1 MTTDVSTNK
10 LKINVLTRTQYDSAE
25 KSNDELY
32 FVEESETNTWLI
44 AVTDVAPATANVN
57 DRYYNPNT
65 KLIYTWNGSTWTNA
79 ISPTPDDL
87 YINKSDNSTYA
98 WDGTDLVQIGST
110 GGITTDD
117 IDGQTITLNSSNK
130 IQAAGVINKNDGAAK
145 YDWVGT
151 KQEYDALEEIHNDW
165 IYYITDDEYSSG
177 NMSMSNV
184 YNRLNRAY
192 AWTYRHVNGA
202 GNVYNIG
209 YNNGSLFVSNAFSAT
224 DVIGYTNTDYNG
236 FTNFMICDGKLYF
249 ISLSGTTFTRTQV
262 GIDTT
267 WTEIGASGSND
278 YNQCLAINNGDLYY
292 VNYESPTLRDS
303 SGWQHISG
311 FGYGSVKC
319 FGIKNNS
326 LYALSSKGSTITN
339 IDSSGVWSYVV
350 GETSNADT
358 YVFGVRDGYLYS
370 ISYNNVIT
378 KISNDTGW
386 SNISGP
392 DGIQGNNIY
401 GSIGINNGALYWIK
415 SNGVYLVDNTETWIK
430 TCSYSSGYGCIALTS
445 TGKLYHI
452 TRNSSGVTTLTQIGT
467 DTTWSDITG
476 TYNTIYGKV
485 LGIKNGNV
493 YFNIASENPTQLT
506 TSGGIQKVFGFTCNN
521 YNNYT
526 TSYFWTGSVTEDV
539 HTVYTVPSPQTGFHT
554 YADENL
560 DPVSTIT
567 AVNMN
572 NNTITD
578 GLYTYTRDSAA
589 DKVFTAVSIDSN
601 NQLVSMADILN
612 AIKG

>member
-65 KLIYTWNGSTWTNA
+65 KLIYTWNGTAWTNA

-117 IDGQTITLNSSNK
+117 IDDVTITLNSSDK

-151 KQEYDALEEIHNDW
+151 KVEYDALEEIHNDW

-192 AWTYRHVNGA
+192 AWTYRQVNGA
-202 GNVYNIG
+202 GNLYNIYY
-209 YNNGSLFVSNAFSAT
+209 YNGTVKVTNAFQGTNIIGPTGCEKGNSGVSNHII
-224 DVIGYTNTDYNG
+224 V
-236 FTNFMICDGKLYF
+236 DGKLYYKSQSNDAVDMVQ
-249 ISLSGTTFTRTQV
+249 IGT
-262 GIDTT
+262 DTT
-267 WTEIGASGSND
+267 WTCVGGG
-278 YNQCLAINNGDLYY
+278 YNTFTTSLAINNGDLYI
-292 VNYESPTLRDS
+292 VSSNSATLKNS
-303 SGWQHISG
+303 GGWQKISG
-311 FGYGSVKC
+311 CYTSL
-319 FGIKNNS
+319 GIKNDS
-326 LYALSSKGSTITN
+326 LYLITNSANTITE
-339 IDSSGVWSYVV
+339 IDSSGIWTDINGNLNSSSYYMV
-350 GETSNADT
+350 GIK
-358 YVFGVRDGYLYS
+358 DGKLYK
-370 ISYNNVIT
+370 IT
-378 KISNDTGW
+378 
-386 SNISGP
+386 ISGVVTEISS
-392 DGIQGNNIY
+392 DTNWSSVKVGNNSTVAY
-401 GSIGINNGALYWIK
+401 AINNGDLYI
-415 SNGVYLVDNTETWIK
+415 SNGTNVKLINNTEIWKKITAGLGI
-430 TCSYSSGYGCIALTS
+430 TE
-445 TGKLYHI
+445 TGKLYKFNMNYTSPTI
-452 TRNSSGVTTLTQIGT
+452 TQIGT
-467 DTTWSDITG
+467 DTTWTDVSGSDSSSI
-476 TYNTIYGKV
+476 
-485 LGIKNGNV
+485 GINNGNV
-493 YFNIASENPTQLT
+493 YYNLTLTTGPIQLT
-506 TSGGIQKVFGFTCNN
+506 TSGGITNVYGVN
-521 YNNYT
+521 YMSLNYP
-526 TSYFWTGSVTEDV
+526 SASFWTGSITEDV
-539 HTVYTVPSPQTGFHT
+539 HTVYTIPSPQTGYHT

-560 DPVSTIT
+560 EPVSTIT

-589 DKVFTAVSIDSN
+589 DKIFTAVSPDSK
-601 NQLVSMADILN
+601 NQLVSMADLLN

>member
-1 MTTDVSTNK
+1 MTIDVSTDK

-65 KLIYTWNGSTWTNA
+65 KLIYTWNGTAWTNA

-87 YINKSDNSTYA
+87 YIDKSDNSTYA
-98 WDGTDLVQIGST
+98 WDGTNLVQIGSS

-117 IDGQTITLNSSNK
+117 IDGQTITLNASSK

-151 KQEYDALEEIHNDW
+151 KAEYDALEEIHNDW

-202 GNVYNIG
+202 GNVYNIY
-209 YNNGSLFVSNAFSAT
+209 YNNGYNAT
-224 DVIGYTNTDYNG
+224 DALSTSDIIGAKSDNSTS
-236 FTNFMICDGKLYF
+236 NFMICDGKLYY
-249 ISLSGTTFTRTQV
+249 IGVSGSTVTKKQIGT
-262 GIDTT
+262 DTT
-267 WTEIGASGSND
+267 WTYISGCS
-278 YNQCLAINNGDLYY
+278 YYSYQLGINNGDLYY
-292 VNYESPTLRDS
+292 INGS
-303 SGWQHISG
+303 SGGELILEDAGGWQKVSFMPTTSEKAI
-311 FGYGSVKC
+311 
-319 FGIKNNS
+319 GIKNDS
-326 LYALSSKGSTITN
+326 LYLITEYARSITL
-339 IDSSGVWSYVV
+339 IDSSGVWSEVTGNSSSSTEYM
-350 GETSNADT
+350 
-358 YVFGVRDGYLYS
+358 FGIKDGKLYS
-370 ISYNNVIT
+370 ISYNGVVAE
-378 KISNDTGW
+378 ISSDTTWTYICGKD
-386 SNISGP
+386 SQLSSYTNFGL
-392 DGIQGNNIY
+392 
-401 GSIGINNGALYWIK
+401 GINNGALYVIK
-415 SNGVYLVDNTETWIK
+415 GNNVYLANDTETWVK
-430 TCSYSSGYGCIALTS
+430 CCGYNSAASFAITS
-445 TGKLYHI
+445 TGKLYI
-452 TRNSSGVTTLTQIGT
+452 ISRNSSSTVTLTQIGT
-467 DTTWSDITG
+467 DTTWTDISG
-476 TYNTIYGKV
+476 YSSYS
-485 LGIKNGNV
+485 LGINNGNI
-493 YFNIASENPTQLT
+493 YLDLSSPSLMTNT
-506 TSGGIQKVFGFTCNN
+506 GGFSKVFGRVYPSNN
-521 YNNYT
+521 YAPAFY
-526 TSYFWTGSVTEDV
+526 WTGSVTEDV

-560 DPVSTIT
+560 TQVSTIT

-589 DKVFTAVSIDSN
+589 DKVFTAVSPDSK
-601 NQLVSMADILN
+601 NQLVSMADLLN

>member
-32 FVEESETNTWLI
+32 FVEESETNTWLV
-44 AVTDVAPATANVN
+44 AVTDVAPSTANVN

-65 KLIYTWNGSTWTNA
+65 KLIYTWNGSAWVNA

-87 YINKSDNSTYA
+87 YIDKSDNSTYA

-117 IDGQTITLNSSNK
+117 IDNETITLNESSK
-130 IQAAGVINKNDGAAK
+130 LQANGLVNQNEGKVYN
-145 YDWVGT
+145 WVGT
-151 KQEYDALEEIHNDW
+151 KAEYDALEEIHDDW

-202 GNVYNIG
+202 GNVYNI
-209 YNNGSLFVSNAFSAT
+209 YYNGSYQSSDAFSAT
-224 DVIGYTNTDYNG
+224 EVIMSHSDVTECNY
-236 FTNFMICDGKLYF
+236 MICDGKLYYVT
-249 ISLSGTTFTRTQV
+249 ISGSTITRTQI

-267 WTEIGASGSND
+267 WSYISGSTA
-278 YNQCLAINNGDLYY
+278 YNTTLAIDNGDLYY
-292 VNYESPTLRDS
+292 INGTSTTLKDTDGWQKVSFYVSNTNYKYLGIKNDNLYIIANSGNTITLVDS
-303 SGWQHISG
+303 SGIWTEVSG
-311 FGYGSVKC
+311 WTGNNTKYMY
-319 FGIKNNS
+319 GIK
-326 LYALSSKGSTITN
+326 
-339 IDSSGVWSYVV
+339 
-350 GETSNADT
+350 
-358 YVFGVRDGYLYS
+358 DGKLYS
-370 ISYNNVIT
+370 ISYSGVVT
-378 KISNDTGW
+378 EISSDNTWTMISSDGD
-386 SNISGP
+386 SN
-392 DGIQGNNIY
+392 Y
-401 GSIGINNGALYWIK
+401 CMGINNGALYVAD
-415 SNGVYLVDNTETWIK
+415 STTSVLVNNTETWIK
-430 TCSYSSGYGCIALTS
+430 CTGGAGSAVTFALTS
-445 TGKLYHI
+445 TGKLYKVTS
-452 TRNSSGVTTLTQIGT
+452 TRTLTQIGT
-467 DTTWSDITG
+467 DTTWSDVS
-476 TYNTIYGKV
+476 GKQSNA
-485 LGIKNGNV
+485 LGINNGNV
-493 YFNIASENPTQLT
+493 YYNLNSTPTQLT
-506 TSGGIQKVFGFTCNN
+506 TSGGITKVYGFPYTNTN
-521 YNNYT
+521 YICSAY
-526 TSYFWTGSVTEDV
+526 WTGSVTEDV
-539 HTVYTVPSPQTGFHT
+539 HTVYTVPSPQIGYHT

-589 DKVFTAVSIDSN
+589 DKVFTSVSPDSK